1 MEVKIGVPD
10 HMVKSL
16 NNHVY
21 RIFTRGMNWNNVK
34 EYCESLGGHLPAID
48 TTKGTE
54 ELYLLRDMIG
64 SALDEGEMII
74 VHVRV
79 GGYGLNNVWH
89 WVTSKDFNES
99 PADNYTNAPSKNEDF
114 NYYNGKTSYLILT
127 REGMLIGRS
136 DTATILP
143 FICEWEPTSA
153 DFIPFITSGD
163 DEAFRKDKDFSGYLE
178 APSYMTKFGKTVDL
192 SELHQAWLVY
202 KDPRKEYAQ
211 NIDSS
216 KHVVSQGG

>member
-1 MEVKIGVPD
+1 MYFRANNNCITALDIEGISVSYANYMSLNGQSILEPLSLVKQDNSEYMTEAQTGNVIPESVKGIDENGDETETSYESGTARFKIYPARVKYEYKCGQDFFSMEVKIGVPD

-89 WVTSKDFNES
+89 
-99 PADNYTNAPSKNEDF
+99 
-114 NYYNGKTSYLILT
+114 
-127 REGMLIGRS
+127 
-136 DTATILP
+136 
-143 FICEWEPTSA
+143 
-153 DFIPFITSGD
+153 
-163 DEAFRKDKDFSGYLE
+163 
-178 APSYMTKFGKTVDL
+178 
-192 SELHQAWLVY
+192 
-202 KDPRKEYAQ
+202 
-211 NIDSS
+211 
-216 KHVVSQGG
+216 